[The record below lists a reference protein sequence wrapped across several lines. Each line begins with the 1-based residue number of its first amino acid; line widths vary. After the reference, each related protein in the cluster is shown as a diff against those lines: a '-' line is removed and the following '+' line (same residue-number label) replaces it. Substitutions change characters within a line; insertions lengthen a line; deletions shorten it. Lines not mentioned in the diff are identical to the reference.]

1 MLVINRQPTTDGQDE
16 FNVESKLMVVS
27 YQLSTDNYQLI
38 LITINNQPTTNMKI
52 AVFPGSFDPITL
64 GHYDIVERA
73 APLFDKI
80 IIAIGKNSQKKYM
93 FSLEQRE
100 AFIRKTFENFPN
112 VEVDSFEGLTI
123 DYCRSKNVN
132 FILRGLRNPA
142 DFEFEKAIAQTNRT
156 LTQENKIET
165 IFLLTSAGKSFI
177 SSSIV
182 REIIN
187 FGGDYTLLVPDAVRI

>member
-1 MLVINRQPTTDGQDE
+1 MR
-16 FNVESKLMVVS
+16 
-27 YQLSTDNYQLI
+27 
-38 LITINNQPTTNMKI
+38 I

-73 APLFDKI
+73 YPLFDKI
-80 IIAIGKNSQKKYM
+80 IIAIGQNSQKKYM
-93 FSLEQRE
+93 FSLEQRKE
-100 AFIRKTFENFPN
+100 FIKNTFKNFPN
-112 VEVDSFEGLTI
+112 VEVDHFEGLTI

-156 LTQENKIET
+156 LTHDNKIET
-165 IFLLTSAGKSFI
+165 IFLLTSSGKSFI

-182 REIIN
+182 REIISFKGN
-187 FGGDYTLLVPDAVRI
+187 YELLVPDAVRV